1 MIDIQQH
8 WKELSALVAGI
19 VWLVRLESKV
29 AANEKHAVKIC
40 KLVSD
45 DAGEAR
51 FTSKTVCQQCRDEC
65 KRATHSTEII
75 LFRKIDDLCEKLDK
89 RQQDQ
94 ANISGQLASI
104 AATIELL
111 PTIIKGILSEVE
123 K

>member
-40 KLVSD
+40 RLVSD
-45 DAGEAR
+45 DSGEAR
-51 FTSKTVCQQCRDEC
+51 FTSKAACQRCRDEC
-65 KRATHSTEII
+65 KAAMHSTEIV
-75 LFRKIDDLCEKLDK
+75 LFQKIDTLGEKLDK
-89 RQQDQ
+89 RQVEQ
-94 ANISGQLASI
+94 ASISGQLASI
-104 AATIELL
+104 AATIEML
-111 PTIIKGILSEVE
+111 PTIIKGILREME